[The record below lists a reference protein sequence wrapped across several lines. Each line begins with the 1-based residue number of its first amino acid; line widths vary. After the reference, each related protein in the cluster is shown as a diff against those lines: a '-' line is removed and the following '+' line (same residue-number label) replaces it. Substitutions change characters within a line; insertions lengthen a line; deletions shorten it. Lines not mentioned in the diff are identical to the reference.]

1 MFFPNTVSCIA
12 IFGPHAKPHGFWGFR
27 KIVIFDQNLNWYMK
41 HVEYAKYPDVVSHV
55 QTCSTHPGYP
65 VFNILNKP
73 STNLLC
79 TTHTGLSWSPLTTE
93 TSSILPI
100 QWHINKTLV
109 RIIRFYLISVV
120 TIWHH
125 WYIHIRMMLSVTLF
139 QKCQGIMLLST
150 F

>member
-1 MFFPNTVSCIA
+1 MVKYIRSNSKWKWTDCEYRVQNISDVNQTVIKICFSPIQFPVLPF
-12 IFGPHAKPHGFWGFR
+12 FGPHAKPHGFWGFR

-100 QWHINKTLV
+100 Q
-109 RIIRFYLISVV
+109 
-120 TIWHH
+120 
-125 WYIHIRMMLSVTLF
+125 
-139 QKCQGIMLLST
+139 
-150 F
+150 